1 MLSEKFWNQEPAQT
15 EATKQQRE
23 FASEKTSSPGAL
35 ERLKDCSIEP
45 TATGDKAGNA
55 WMTKQQSYLYSQ
67 DSIW

>member
-55 WMTKQQSYLYSQ
+55 
-67 DSIW
+67 